1 VLLQSLVVPALP
13 TLQVALHTSQS
24 TVSWILTAYLLSAS
38 VATPVLGR
46 LGDMFGK
53 ERMLVIVLCALT
65 AGSLVAA
72 LTSSIAVM
80 IAARVLQGLGGA
92 VFPLAFGII
101 RDEFPRERVAGAIGG
116 VSTILGVG
124 GGLGIVLAGPIV
136 DHLNYHW
143 LFWIPLV
150 MTALATVATFFWVP
164 ESPVKT
170 PGSVNVG
177 AGLLLS
183 GWLVALLLGVSE
195 GSAWGWSSARVL
207 GLFAASVVLFAAWV
221 AVELRSRVPLVDVR
235 LMRTPIVWWTNIS
248 ALLFG
253 FGMYSMMVVLPEF
266 MEAPRRAGYG
276 FAASVTGAGAALIPA
291 TLAMIVIGMV
301 IGPITAAIGSK
312 VPLAL
317 GGVIGGA
324 GFAFLAAA
332 HSATWQVYV
341 ATGLAGVGM
350 GLAFS
355 AMTNLIVEAV
365 PSTQTGV
372 ATGMNANI
380 RTVGGAIG
388 SQVVVAVI
396 TSGVAA
402 GVLPHERGYVLS
414 FLIMAAG
421 MVAAGM
427 AALLVPGAV
436 KRALV
441 ADGPARADA
450 VEPLV
455 EQL

>member
-13 TLQVALHTSQS
+13 TLQTLLHTS
-24 TVSWILTAYLLSAS
+24 TTAVTFLLTAYLLSAS
-38 VATPVLGR
+38 VATPIAGR

-53 ERMLVIVLCALT
+53 KRLMMVVLSLFA
-65 AGSLVAA
+65 AGSLLGA
-72 LTSSIAVM
+72 LATSIQVM
-80 IAARVLQGLGGA
+80 ILARVVQGCSA
-92 VFPLAFGII
+92 AIFPLAYGII
-101 RDEFPRERVAGAIGG
+101 RDEFPRERVPAAIGG
-116 VSTILGVG
+116 ISTILGVG

-150 MTALATVATFFWVP
+150 MTALATVATFVWVP

-177 AGLLLS
+177 AGVLLS
-183 GWLVALLLGVSE
+183 GWLVALLVGVSE
-195 GSAWGWSSARVL
+195 GSLWGWGSARVL
-207 GLFAASVVLFAAWV
+207 GLFAAAVILFAAWV

-266 MEAPRRAGYG
+266 MEAPRQAGYG

-291 TLAMIVIGMV
+291 TVAMMAIGMA
-301 IGPITAAIGSK
+301 IGPITRAVGSK

-324 GFAFLAAA
+324 GFAFLAFA
-332 HSATWQVYV
+332 HSATWEVYV
-341 ATGLAGVGM
+341 ATGFAGVGM

-355 AMTNLIVEAV
+355 AMTNLIVDAV
-365 PSTQTGV
+365 PSSQTGV

-388 SQVVVAVI
+388 SQVVVSVI
-396 TSGVAA
+396 TSSVAVGA
-402 GVLPHERGYVLS
+402 LPHERGYVLS
-414 FLIMAAG
+414 FIIMAVG
-421 MVAAGM
+421 MVAAGLT
-427 AALLVPGAV
+427 ALLVPGAIT
-436 KRALV
+436 RAGV
-441 ADGPARADA
+441 ADNRILAEAAP
-450 VEPLV
+450 PLI
-455 EQL
+455 EQA

>member
-13 TLQVALHTSQS
+13 TLQVALDTSQS
-24 TVSWILTAYLLSAS
+24 TASWILTAYLLSAS

-92 VFPLAFGII
+92 IFPLAFGII
-101 RDEFPRERVAGAIGG
+101 PDEFPRERVAGAIGG

-124 GGLGIVLAGPIV
+124 GGLGIILAGPIV

-150 MTALATVATFFWVP
+150 MTALATVATLLWVP

-170 PGSVNVG
+170 PGTVNVG

-195 GSAWGWSSARVL
+195 GSNWGWSSGRVL
-207 GLFAASVVLFAAWV
+207 GLFAASGVLFAAWV

-266 MEAPRRAGYG
+266 MEAPRQAGYG

-291 TLAMIVIGMV
+291 TLAMIVVGMA

-312 VPLAL
+312 VPLVL
-317 GGVIGGA
+317 GGFIGGA

-332 HSATWQVYV
+332 HSAVWQVYV
-341 ATGLAGVGM
+341 ATALAGVGI

-372 ATGMNANI
+372 A
-380 RTVGGAIG
+380 
-388 SQVVVAVI
+388 
-396 TSGVAA
+396 A

-414 FLIMAAG
+414 FLIMAGG
-421 MVAAGM
+421 MVAAGV

-436 KRALV
+436 KRARV
-441 ADGPARADA
+441 ADGPALADA
-450 VEPLV
+450 RKPLAERV
-455 EQL
+455 